1 MSPRERGRIGII
13 EDDTIMGDSLVQ
25 RLELEGYTPLW
36 WQTGQEA
43 LEKLFS
49 ARPDLV
55 ICDIVLPDI
64 SGEEVFLRAL
74 PRLGSTPF
82 LFVTAHGKID
92 QAVRLTKAGAVDYL
106 TKPYEITDLLE
117 RIAGLIAVQP
127 RASGVL
133 GASEAMRQMELLLR
147 RVADIDSSLLITGES
162 GVGKEVAAQFVHR
175 ISTRAGEPFIAVNC
189 AAIPPEL
196 VESQLFG
203 HERGSFTSA
212 QARHHG
218 HVERAG
224 NGILFLDEVGELP
237 MTMQAK
243 LLRLIEERAFTRVG
257 GETTIKTGARIFCAT
272 NTNLEAAVK
281 ERRFREDLYFR
292 INVIRVAIPRLRD
305 RSEDILPLAQLF
317 LREFSG
323 AFDRDVH
330 GFTPEAEQALL
341 EHPWPGNV
349 RELRNRVEQAV
360 ALSLAPRITGE
371 ALFPAAAVEHAA
383 ALSSAQRLAVE
394 ALFPAAAVEHAAA
407 LSSAQRLA
415 VEALF
420 PAAAAA
426 PGAASFPTLAEV
438 RDQAERQHIRAA
450 LAAADGIEEAAR
462 RLGVGRS
469 TLFEKIRKLDI
480 RSGIRLP
487 ALSREPAE

>member
-1 MSPRERGRIGII
+1 MSLRERGRIGII
-13 EDDTIMGDSLVQ
+13 EDNTTMGDSLVQ

-36 WQTGQEA
+36 WQSGQEA
-43 LEKLFS
+43 LEKLFT

-55 ICDIVLPDI
+55 VCDIVLPDI

-74 PRLGSTPF
+74 SRLGSTPF
-82 LFVTAHGKID
+82 LFVTGHGKID

-106 TKPYEITDLLE
+106 EKPYEITDLLE

-133 GASEAMRQMELLLR
+133 GASPAMRQMELLLR

-175 ISTRAGEPFIAVNC
+175 ISTRASEPFIAVNC
-189 AAIPPEL
+189 AAIPHEL

-212 QARHHG
+212 QARHRG

-237 MTMQAK
+237 MPMQAK

-257 GETTIKTGARIFCAT
+257 GEATIKTGARIICAT
-272 NTNLEAAVK
+272 NANLEAAVGD
-281 ERRFREDLYFR
+281 RRFREDLYFR
-292 INVIRVAIPRLRD
+292 INVIRVAIPRLRE

-317 LREFSG
+317 MREFSG
-323 AFDRDVH
+323 SFERDVH

-341 EHPWPGNV
+341 DHPWPGNV

-360 ALSLAPRITGE
+360 ALSLAPRIT
-371 ALFPAAAVEHAA
+371 
-383 ALSSAQRLAVE
+383 VE
-394 ALFPAAAVEHAAA
+394 ALFPAAVEPAVA
-407 LSSAQRLA
+407 LSPAQRIA

-426 PGAASFPTLAEV
+426 SGAASFPTLAEV

-480 RSGIRLP
+480 RSGIRLS

>member
-1 MSPRERGRIGII
+1 MSLRERGRIGII
-13 EDDTIMGDSLVQ
+13 EDNTTMGDSLVQ

-36 WQTGQEA
+36 WQSGQEA
-43 LEKLFS
+43 LEKLFT

-55 ICDIVLPDI
+55 VCDIVLPDI
-64 SGEEVFLRAL
+64 SGEEVFLKAL
-74 PRLGSTPF
+74 SRLGSTPF
-82 LFVTAHGKID
+82 LFVTGHGKID

-106 TKPYEITDLLE
+106 EKPYEITDLLE

-133 GASEAMRQMELLLR
+133 GASPAMRQMELLLR

-175 ISTRAGEPFIAVNC
+175 ISTRASEPFIAVNC
-189 AAIPPEL
+189 AAIPHEL

-212 QARHHG
+212 QARHRG

-237 MTMQAK
+237 MPMQAK

-257 GETTIKTGARIFCAT
+257 GEATIKTGARIICAT
-272 NTNLEAAVK
+272 NANLEAAVG

-292 INVIRVAIPRLRD
+292 INVIRVAIPRLRE

-317 LREFSG
+317 MREFSG
-323 AFDRDVH
+323 SFERDVH

-341 EHPWPGNV
+341 DHPWPGNV

-360 ALSLAPRITGE
+360 ALSLAPRIT
-371 ALFPAAAVEHAA
+371 
-383 ALSSAQRLAVE
+383 VE
-394 ALFPAAAVEHAAA
+394 ALFPAAVEPAVA
-407 LSSAQRLA
+407 LSPAQRIA

-426 PGAASFPTLAEV
+426 SGAASFPTLAEV

-480 RSGIRLP
+480 RSGIRLS